1 MASVRRKNG
10 KHWDKRRSR
19 GRRGPEK
26 SARKTDHGANE
37 RAARVVPPSREL
49 KRLLEGIGTPRPTP
63 FKPDPFQLEALAAL
77 EYEDVLV
84 TAPTGSGKTWIA
96 REEIRRL
103 LDSGRRAWYTSPLKA
118 LTNSKYQ
125 EFIDEFG
132 AEKVGILTGDR
143 KENSDAPLIVG
154 TTEIYRN
161 QLFDSL
167 RGGSEVSADLV
178 VLDEA
183 HYLADEDRGHVWEEA
198 IILTPP
204 RIRLLLLSATI
215 GNAHE
220 FALWLEEV
228 RGVRCGI
235 ITGPPKRPVPLR
247 SALLLPDRRLVTRM
261 TTDDH
266 GSHEK
271 KQRMPEMP
279 PATLLATLEGY
290 NLLPAIV
297 FLPTRRR
304 CDQAASEAAL
314 SRRDPN
320 DSRRE
325 ARRDFMRAFVEQ
337 HAEVRGHRHWDTNIR
352 GGVASHHAGHIPA
365 WKLVIEKLMSAGLLD
380 AIFATAT
387 VAAGV
392 DFPARTVVLTGAD
405 ARTAGGWRP
414 LSASELQQMTGR
426 AGRRG
431 RDNVGFVIAA
441 PGIHQDP
448 ERIAHLLKAPPDA
461 LISQFRATYTTLLNL
476 LDAYGS
482 FASVREIAG
491 RSFAYRDSAR
501 QIAQLDHSRDES
513 EREIK
518 ETLKDA
524 GCDLSISVV
533 FGLER
538 LLGIRARLQEA
549 KPQTRAEVFH
559 RWVNEV
565 VKPGRVVGVG
575 RSGKRLVMV
584 TEKRD
589 GSVRGFR
596 EDGSNVSFPQE
607 RIGRVYSPIYRLRE
621 DEIERAFDEIRERGR
636 ELVLAEPRLRDTDAE
651 EVDALKII
659 DDSIENLL
667 PGGADKQRCTEIVWE
682 LHTTAEDFERASRR
696 IEALRDEVWAP
707 FEQRAQVLSVFGYLD
722 YEAQKVTERGRWLA
736 DLHIDRP
743 LLVGEALENGLFNS
757 LEPKQLA
764 GIMAALTADEDRDYG
779 ELELAD
785 DVVTSLARFEDIGF
799 KVSAEEWKH
808 GLEPAP
814 ELNFS
819 AAGAAVRWA
828 GGMLWSDIVRE
839 TRAEEGDLFRM
850 FSRTG
855 EALLQIAGL
864 RRSHP
869 EAANMAAAVAEMV
882 LRDPIR

>member
-1 MASVRRKNG
+1 
-10 KHWDKRRSR
+10 
-19 GRRGPEK
+19 
-26 SARKTDHGANE
+26 
-37 RAARVVPPSREL
+37 
-49 KRLLEGIGTPRPTP
+49 
-63 FKPDPFQLEALAAL
+63 
-77 EYEDVLV
+77 
-84 TAPTGSGKTWIA
+84 
-96 REEIRRL
+96 
-103 LDSGRRAWYTSPLKA
+103 
-118 LTNSKYQ
+118 
-125 EFIDEFG
+125 
-132 AEKVGILTGDR
+132 
-143 KENSDAPLIVG
+143 
-154 TTEIYRN
+154 
-161 QLFDSL
+161 
-167 RGGSEVSADLV
+167 
-178 VLDEA
+178 
-183 HYLADEDRGHVWEEA
+183 
-198 IILTPP
+198 
-204 RIRLLLLSATI
+204 
-215 GNAHE
+215 
-220 FALWLEEV
+220 
-228 RGVRCGI
+228 
-235 ITGPPKRPVPLR
+235 
-247 SALLLPDRRLVTRM
+247 
-261 TTDDH
+261 
-266 GSHEK
+266 
-271 KQRMPEMP
+271 MPEMP
-279 PATLLATLEGY
+279 SATLLAALDGY

-314 SRRDPN
+314 TRRDPN

-325 ARRDFMRAFVEQ
+325 ARRDFMRGFVEQ
-337 HAEVRGHRHWDTNIR
+337 HPEVRGHRHWDTIIR

-405 ARTAGGWRP
+405 ARTGSGWRP

-431 RDNVGFVIAA
+431 RDNVGFVVAA
-441 PGIHQDP
+441 PGLHQDP
-448 ERIAHLLKAPPDA
+448 ERIAQLLKAPPDP
-461 LISQFRATYTTLLNL
+461 LVSQFRATYTTLLNL

-482 FASVREIAG
+482 FERVREIAE
-491 RSFAYRDSAR
+491 RSFAHRDFSHR
-501 QIAQLDHSRDES
+501 MVQLERTRDES
-513 EREIK
+513 AQKI
-518 ETLKDA
+518 KDA
-524 GCDLSISVV
+524 LREAGCEIPISVV
-533 FGLER
+533 LGLER

-549 KPQTRAEVFH
+549 KPQTRAELFH
-559 RWVNEV
+559 SWLNEV

-575 RSGKRLVMV
+575 RAGRRLVMV

-589 GSVRGFR
+589 GSIRGLR
-596 EDGSNVSFPQE
+596 QDGTTASFPQE
-607 RIGRVYSPIYRLRE
+607 RIGRVYAPVYRLRE
-621 DEIERAFDEIRERGR
+621 DDIENAFEEIRRRGK
-636 ELVLAEPRLRDTDAE
+636 ELTLAEPRLRDAFNE
-651 EVDALKII
+651 ETEALKII

-667 PGGADKQRCTEIVWE
+667 PQHAKGDGTARCTEVIWE
-682 LHTTAEDFERASRR
+682 MHTTAEDFERATRR
-696 IEALRDEVWAP
+696 IEALREEVWLP
-707 FEQRAQVLSVFGYLD
+707 FEQRAKVLAIFGYLD
-722 YEAQKVTERGRWLA
+722 YAAQKVTDRGRWLA

-779 ELELAD
+779 ELELHD

-828 GGMLWSDIVRE
+828 AGADWSEVVRE

-864 RRSHP
+864 HRSHP
-869 EAANMAAAVAEMV
+869 QAAQMAATVAEMV
-882 LRDPIR
+882 LREPIR